1 MENRG
6 VAQLASA
13 SGLGPEGPVFES
25 RYPDNA
31 TLDVAQLVA
40 HLVRDQEVEGSSPFI
55 QTRKSPTRTEPGSVS
70 FVFLRCAGCPRR
82 TCHKNAPWMAGPLQI
97 HPTCHKHAG
106 KMAGPLFLLR

>member
-55 QTRKSPTRTEPGSVS
+55 QTRKSPTRKSRALYL
-70 FVFLRCAGCPRR
+70 FFLRCAGCPRR
-82 TCHKNAPWMAGPLQI
+82 TCQKNAPWMAGPLQI
-97 HPTCHKHAG
+97 HPTCHKNAG